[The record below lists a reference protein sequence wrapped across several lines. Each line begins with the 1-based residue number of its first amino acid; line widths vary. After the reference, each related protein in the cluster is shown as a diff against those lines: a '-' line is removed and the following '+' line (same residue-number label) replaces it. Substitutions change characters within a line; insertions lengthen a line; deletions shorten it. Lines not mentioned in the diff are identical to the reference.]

1 MQQITLLRTDV
12 VTFINLKISFLEE
25 SDAFILV
32 DFDITELRYSVFKGV
47 VLELNSLV
55 EIFDWS
61 DTVNQ
66 NQWLFFSLKI
76 KYVIRYI
83 IVKKWMCK

>member
-1 MQQITLLRTDV
+1 MQQITLLRTSV
-12 VTFINLKISFLEE
+12 VTFMNLKISFLEK

-32 DFDITELRYSVFKGV
+32 DFDITELRYSVFKGI

-61 DTVNQ
+61 DTVNH
-66 NQWLFFSLKI
+66 NQRLFFSLKI
-76 KYVIRYI
+76 RYVIKI
-83 IVKKWMCK
+83 WIL

>member
-1 MQQITLLRTDV
+1 M
-12 VTFINLKISFLEE
+12 NLKISFLEK

-32 DFDITELRYSVFKGV
+32 DFDITELWYSVFEGV

-61 DTVNQ
+61 DTVNH
-66 NQWLFFSLKI
+66 NQRLFFSLKI
-76 KYVIRYI
+76 KYVIN
-83 IVKKWMCK
+83 